1 VEVEGEE
8 GVMGRRNRRKR
19 KWGRKWRRMRR
30 RKWRRKWRRVWMRRK
45 IWWVLLLGNEMP
57 PSVFLLDRKKSAGL
71 TG

>member
-1 VEVEGEE
+1 MQVEVEE
-8 GVMGRRNRRKR
+8 GMMWRRNRMKR
-19 KWGRKWRRMRR
+19 KWGR
-30 RKWRRKWRRVWMRRK
+30 MRRK

>member
-1 VEVEGEE
+1 MEVEVEE
-8 GVMGRRNRRKR
+8 GMMWRRNRMKR
-19 KWGRKWRRMRR
+19 KWG

>member
-1 VEVEGEE
+1 MEVEE
-8 GVMGRRNRRKR
+8 GMMWRRNRMKR
-19 KWGRKWRRMRR
+19 KWERMWR
-30 RKWRRKWRRVWMRRK
+30 MRRK

>member
-1 VEVEGEE
+1 MEE
-8 GVMGRRNRRKR
+8 EQDEEKVGRMWK
-19 KWGRKWRRMRR
+19 
-30 RKWRRKWRRVWMRRK
+30 RKWRRVWIRRK

>member
-1 VEVEGEE
+1 VEVEVEE
-8 GVMGRRNRRKR
+8 GIMWRRNRMKR
-19 KWGRKWRRMRR
+19 KWGRKWRRMR
-30 RKWRRKWRRVWMRRK
+30 RRVWMRRK